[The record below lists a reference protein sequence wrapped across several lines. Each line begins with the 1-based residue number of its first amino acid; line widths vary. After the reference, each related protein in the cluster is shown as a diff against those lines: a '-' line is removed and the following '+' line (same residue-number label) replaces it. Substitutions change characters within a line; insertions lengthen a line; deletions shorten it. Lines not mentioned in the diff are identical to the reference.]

1 MDWRHHAAC
10 REVDP
15 ELFFPIG
22 NTGPALLQ
30 IEEAK
35 RVCRR
40 CPVIEGC
47 LQWAVESG
55 QDSGVW
61 GGMRED
67 ERRAYKRRLGR
78 IRARAHAGAAPSR
91 PRGRSRLRM
100 PARTRS
106 FS

>member
-35 RVCRR
+35 RVCLR
-40 CPVIEGC
+40 CPVIESC
-47 LQWAVESG
+47 LLWAVESG
-55 QDSGVW
+55 QDAGVW
-61 GGMRED
+61 GGMSED
-67 ERRAYKRRLGR
+67 ERRAYKRQRPGASPRPCVTIHHNRAPGR
-78 IRARAHAGAAPSR
+78 RTV
-91 PRGRSRLRM
+91 PR
-100 PARTRS
+100 
-106 FS
+106 

>member
-1 MDWRHHAAC
+1 MEELDRMDWRHHAAC

-35 RVCRR
+35 QVCRR
-40 CPVIEGC
+40 CPVIESC

-61 GGMRED
+61 GGMSED
-67 ERRAYKRRLGR
+67 ERRLYKRRLRRVGV
-78 IRARAHAGAAPSR
+78 HA
-91 PRGRSRLRM
+91 
-100 PARTRS
+100 
-106 FS
+106 